1 MTGDKPINER
11 VHFATALSLL
21 AAQDSVLFVISNRL
35 DVTPPFA
42 AMAVLVNAS
51 QLPPTCSI
59 LEPIFC
65 CISFADSDRNLAASA
80 WLLDTPFRAL
90 VAASQLFVASSVLFI
105 TASSRGL
112 IACIPDVSNKFLRVA
127 VFSACDISLVFSATS
142 VRICLNGFMFP
153 AASVKDRP
161 SRCIS
166 FAPFLVGAAILSIAW
181 LRSCDACAAL
191 IPVFVIRPMAAEAS
205 VILTPSNLDEL
216 ATFESPCCIVSMDAL
231 EMLAFCVK
239 IAAACSLEPI
249 ESPQTFIACW
259 TTPAVVVKSA
269 PAAVAACAMA
279 GNCVLILLR
288 SAPFCAI
295 SIMACAASLAEIGNS
310 APMRFATSASSLIF
324 LDVPPATTAALF
336 RFIWN
341 SPKPFAAETPMA
353 VVPSP
358 MPVIALPATESPLVI
373 LSIVELLL
381 FKSES
386 NRDSA
391 SFIPLENCVTL
402 AFSTASTSYAINYPL
417 SLDILIHQAVN
428 IRQRAVFTPH
438 VFVAKS
444 RRKLSFVIE
453 KVVKTFIH
461 RSDAPS
467 RTFCALDYLIIPSL
481 HSRLISCIGHA
492 DAVSFGVNPKRF

>member
-1 MTGDKPINER
+1 MAITAKANGLDITAFKPLKAPPKPLAMLLTFIIAVPTVVMIGPITGDKPINDR

-21 AAQDSVLFVISNRL
+21 AAQDKALLVISNRL

-42 AMAVLVNAS
+42 AIAVLVNAS

-59 LEPIFC
+59 LEPMFC
-65 CISFADSDRNLAASA
+65 CISLADSARNLAASA
-80 WLLDTPFRAL
+80 WLPDTL
-90 VAASQLFVASSVLFI
+90 VSSLIAASQLLVASSVLFI
-105 TASSRGL
+105 TASSKGL
-112 IACIPDVSNKFLRVA
+112 IACIPDVSNKFLRDA
-127 VFSACDISLVFSATS
+127 VFSACDIFLVLSATS
-142 VRICLNGFMFP
+142 VKICLNGFMFP

-161 SRCIS
+161 SRSIS

-191 IPVFVIRPMAAEAS
+191 IPVFVIRPIAAEAS

-216 ATFESPCCIVSMDAL
+216 ATFDSPCFIVSMDAL

-239 IAAACSLEPI
+239 IAAACSLEPT

-269 PAAVAACAMA
+269 PAAVAACAIA

-310 APMRFATSASSLIF
+310 APMRLATSANSLIF
-324 LDVPPATTAALF
+324 LDVPPATTAALL

-341 SPKPFAAETPMA
+341 SPNPFAAETPMA
-353 VVPSP
+353 VVPRP
-358 MPVIALPATESPLVI
+358 MPVIALPATEIPLAS

-386 NRDSA
+386 NMDSA

-402 AFSTASTSYAINYPL
+402 AFNTAVTSNAINYPFRSIYSFIKRL
-417 SLDILIHQAVN
+417 TSASVLRLRCTFSLP
-428 IRQRAVFTPH
+428 RA
-438 VFVAKS
+438 AES
-444 RRKLSFVIE
+444 SF
-453 KVVKTFIH
+453 
-461 RSDAPS
+461 S
-467 RTFCALDYLIIPSL
+467 
-481 HSRLISCIGHA
+481 
-492 DAVSFGVNPKRF
+492 